1 MMKRSSTHILK
12 YQTLNKTN
20 YLKQLFVDFKLDL
33 EQCIDKIISGELE
46 LEKFGS
52 FEGIIK
58 HSRWKQIVYK
68 NASEI
73 IRSQISKANSKR
85 YIKYKKLFAK
95 CIKNNKHISFT
106 NKRFSELKLKNILQ
120 SKYFSKPNLKNLT
133 ITIDDRVLDFKKG
146 NCFDEFVQI
155 NLPYFQENKKRAIK
169 LRLPIKQ
176 HKHSLRFKDWNR
188 CKSVRL
194 RQINN
199 QFYLDFIYEKEE
211 PTKVN
216 SGNILGID
224 QGYKKLISDSNG
236 KFYQGNLSNI
246 YNKLARKKQGSKNFK
261 QTLVHRTNEMNR
273 VINEF
278 FKQNEQLRMIFIED
292 LKDIKKHSKIY
303 RKVMNKVQRWLYSNV
318 INKLERFTEENGVQL
333 VKVNP
338 AYTSQTCSK
347 CGTVDKS
354 SRSGEWFHCQYCN
367 LEIDADFNAAIN
379 IYNRGVY
386 NLSDPKSKLM
396 ECFSI

>member
-216 SGNILGID
+216 IGNILGID

-386 NLSDPKSKLM
+386 SLSDPKSKLM

>member
-1 MMKRSSTHILK
+1 
-12 YQTLNKTN
+12 
-20 YLKQLFVDFKLDL
+20 
-33 EQCIDKIISGELE
+33 
-46 LEKFGS
+46 
-52 FEGIIK
+52 
-58 HSRWKQIVYK
+58 
-68 NASEI
+68 
-73 IRSQISKANSKR
+73 
-85 YIKYKKLFAK
+85 
-95 CIKNNKHISFT
+95 
-106 NKRFSELKLKNILQ
+106 
-120 SKYFSKPNLKNLT
+120 
-133 ITIDDRVLDFKKG
+133 
-146 NCFDEFVQI
+146 
-155 NLPYFQENKKRAIK
+155 
-169 LRLPIKQ
+169 
-176 HKHSLRFKDWNR
+176 
-188 CKSVRL
+188 
-194 RQINN
+194 
-199 QFYLDFIYEKEE
+199 LDFIYEKEE

-216 SGNILGID
+216 IGNILGID

-354 SRSGEWFHCQYCN
+354 SRSGE
-367 LEIDADFNAAIN
+367 
-379 IYNRGVY
+379 
-386 NLSDPKSKLM
+386 
-396 ECFSI
+396 